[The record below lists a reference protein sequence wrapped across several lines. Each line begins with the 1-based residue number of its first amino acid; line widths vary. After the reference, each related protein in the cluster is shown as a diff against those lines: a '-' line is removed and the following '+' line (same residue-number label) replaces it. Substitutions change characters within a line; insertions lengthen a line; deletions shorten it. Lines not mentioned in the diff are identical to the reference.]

1 MVIARWG
8 ADYADP
14 DANAKPFAHCRTTG
28 DEATVKQLAW
38 RNAYV
43 NPEMTDMVEKAAFI
57 QDRIFKILYQMTM
70 QLGLNDRVGNFIMNE
85 LTQTPWQLI
94 TLKD

>member
-1 MVIARWG
+1 
-8 ADYADP
+8 
-14 DANAKPFAHCRTTG
+14 
-28 DEATVKQLAW
+28 
-38 RNAYV
+38 
-43 NPEMTDMVEKAAFI
+43 
-57 QDRIFKILYQMTM
+57 MTM